1 MIGISKL
8 MKDAS
13 ADRGGDFLIRVNRL
27 IYN

>member
-1 MIGISKL
+1 MIVISEL

-13 ADRGGDFLIRVNRL
+13 ADRGGDFLIRVSRL